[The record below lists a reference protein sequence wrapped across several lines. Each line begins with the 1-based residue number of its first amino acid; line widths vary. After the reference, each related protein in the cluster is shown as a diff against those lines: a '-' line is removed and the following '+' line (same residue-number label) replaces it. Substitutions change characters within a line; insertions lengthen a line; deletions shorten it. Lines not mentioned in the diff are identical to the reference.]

1 MNTFIIL
8 METNTTSKN
17 PLDFRL
23 SCHNIRYIIRER
35 HTKSDTYWP
44 HQHDCL
50 LQQLYTFL
58 CVHCEYFYY
67 VYFVYFPHEGSSLP
81 FLNKILLIIYAAQG
95 PIPQKTIVTRRK
107 SVKFHPQE
115 QIKEATTSHKEL
127 FKSCLS
133 LCTKKTYISI
143 LQYMLL
149 HWTYIPATNNG
160 NRRFSP
166 FSTQVTNFNMWQ
178 TRKTVASFY

>member
-1 MNTFIIL
+1 MIL
-8 METNTTSKN
+8 CYVYLQLPTSIN
-17 PLDFRL
+17 YNY
-23 SCHNIRYIIRER
+23 HYIYIYIIRER

-95 PIPQKTIVTRRK
+95 TIPQKTIVTRPK

-133 LCTKKTYISI
+133 LCTKQSQGPI
-143 LQYMLL
+143 LVFYNTCCCTEHTFKQLIM
-149 HWTYIPATNNG
+149 
-160 NRRFSP
+160 
-166 FSTQVTNFNMWQ
+166 VTG
-178 TRKTVASFY
+178 V